1 MDQGVIRLLKAKYH
15 KKKII
20 QRLIRTVE
28 MKKTLPKT
36 TILDAMQLLTSAWSE
51 VSEATI
57 KNCFRKAD
65 KLAEEAINNQD
76 DPFKNLSA
84 EELEET
90 INGFRERV
98 PDEVAEDLNAA
109 VLLDIDAELS
119 TREDKPSDP
128 EIFAKVQG
136 EAIQEQEKEDDDI
149 DVVYAEPLAK
159 VEEAIEVL
167 QQFTP
172 FCDEGEDLREVLSKV
187 NTYSQRAIAKRK
199 KEKTIKDYFKLLF
212 SYMMFFCITY
222 YA

>member
-1 MDQGVIRLLKAKYH
+1 MA
-15 KKKII
+15 
-20 QRLIRTVE
+20 
-28 MKKTLPKT
+28 
-36 TILDAMQLLTSAWSE
+36 
-51 VSEATI
+51 
-57 KNCFRKAD
+57 
-65 KLAEEAINNQD
+65 
-76 DPFKNLSA
+76 
-84 EELEET
+84 
-90 INGFRERV
+90 
-98 PDEVAEDLNAA
+98 DEVAEDLNAA

-128 EIFAKVQG
+128 EIFAKVRG

-167 QQFTP
+167 QQFTS

-187 NTYSQRAIAKRK
+187 NTCSQRAIAKRK
-199 KEKTIKDYFKLLF
+199 KQKTIKDYFKLLF

>member
-1 MDQGVIRLLKAKYH
+1 
-15 KKKII
+15 
-20 QRLIRTVE
+20 
-28 MKKTLPKT
+28 
-36 TILDAMQLLTSAWSE
+36 MQLLTSAWSE

-90 INGFRERV
+90 INEFRERL

-119 TREDKPSDP
+119 IREDKPSDP
-128 EIFAKVQG
+128 EIFAKVRG
-136 EAIQEQEKEDDDI
+136 EAIQDQEKEDDDI

-159 VEEAIEVL
+159 VEEATEVL

-199 KEKTIKDYFKLLF
+199 KQEAIKDSFKLLF